1 MGGKKESMR
10 HPSKVQ
16 KAEEEPGQLKVRK
29 PGEKSV
35 EMVTSQT
42 LEGGQSISERPM
54 HLE

>member
-1 MGGKKESMR
+1 MGEKKESMR

-16 KAEEEPGQLKVRK
+16 EAEEEPGQFKVRK
-29 PGEKSV
+29 PREKSV

-42 LEGGQSISERPM
+42 PEAGQSVPERLI